1 MEWGCGKPI
10 CMEKAERVLF
20 WCEMLLHLCSMRLS
34 VIIVSYNVSAFL
46 EQCLLSVRRALRGI
60 DGEVWVVDNCS
71 SDDSVDM
78 VRRRFPEVRLIANDE
93 NAGFAVANNQA
104 IRRSKGEYVLLLNPD
119 TLLEE
124 DVFRQCLCFM
134 DEHPEAGAMGVRLV
148 DGSGRYLPESKRG
161 FPTLGVSF
169 CKMTGLSALF
179 PRSAYFN
186 GYYLGHLDPEQT
198 HAVEVLAGCFMFIRR
213 RALERAGLLD
223 EAFFMYGEDIDL
235 SYRIRQAG
243 FQNYYYPSARVLHYK
258 GESTQKDSFRYV
270 KRFYEAMVIFA
281 RKHFQRRGASVLVFW
296 LQTAIALRAA
306 AALLA
311 QAAHRAWLPLLDAG
325 LLYGGLLLL
334 KDFWAN
340 YYYKDPDYFE
350 PSILWFNFPLYTL
363 IWLSVLWLGG
373 SYDRRCRYD
382 VLRLLRN
389 VGVGTL
395 LLGAIY
401 GLLDQAFRPSR
412 ALLLLGAIWAAAALS
427 ALRVLLHV
435 VEHRNLRI
443 GQLRRRNMLIVG
455 SPTECERAQQ
465 LLRQAEVAYEYT
477 TSLPPEE
484 LDRLPTLVRAFG
496 VDEVIFC
503 TRDIAIRDMLGT
515 MQTLGTHISYKTLP
529 EDGQHIIGSSSRDRP
544 GELYSET
551 PYRLAQPE
559 QRRSKRAFDLV
570 VCLFLILSG
579 PLWLLF
585 SKNRGALLRNWW
597 PVLIGRKTWVGYV
610 PTVWTGG
617 IPPLAPPVFHALS
630 GNPQSRLTDA
640 EKERL
645 NFLYAKNWS
654 PWNDLTLFGRLWLS
668 SLPSDERAIF

>member
-1 MEWGCGKPI
+1 
-10 CMEKAERVLF
+10 
-20 WCEMLLHLCSMRLS
+20 MRLS

-46 EQCLLSVRRALRGI
+46 EQCLLSVRRALQGI

-78 VRRRFPEVRLIANDE
+78 VRRRFPEVQLIANDK

-104 IRRSKGEYVLLLNPD
+104 IRRSEGEYVLLLNPD

-124 DVFRQCLCFM
+124 DVLQQCLCFM

-161 FPTLGVSF
+161 FPTLWVSF

-186 GYYLGHLDPEQT
+186 GYYLGHLDTEQT

-243 FQNYYYPSARVLHYK
+243 FQNYYYPSVRVLHYK

-281 RKHFQRRGASVLVFW
+281 RKHFQRRGASILVFW
-296 LQTAIALRAA
+296 LQTAIALRAV

-334 KDFWAN
+334 KDFWAS

-363 IWLSVLWLGG
+363 VWLSVLWLGG

-435 VEHRNLRI
+435 VEYRNLRI
-443 GQLRRRNMLIVG
+443 GQLRRPNMLIVG
-455 SPTECERAQQ
+455 SPAECERAQQ

-477 TSLPPEE
+477 TALPPEE
-484 LDRLPTLVRAFG
+484 LDRLPALVRAFS
-496 VDEVIFC
+496 VDEIIFC
-503 TRDIAIRDMLGT
+503 TRDISVRDMLGI
-515 MQTLGTHISYKTLP
+515 MQTLGPHISYKTLP
-529 EDGQHIIGSSSRDRP
+529 QDGQHIIGSSSRDRP

-551 PYRLAQPE
+551 PYRLARPE
-559 QRRSKRAFDLV
+559 QRRSKRALDLV

-585 SKNRGALLRNWW
+585 SKSKGALLRNWW

-610 PTVWTGG
+610 PTVRTGG
-617 IPPLAPPVFHALS
+617 IPPLAPAVFHALS

-654 PWNDLTLFGRLWLS
+654 PWNDLALFGHLWLS
-668 SLPSDERAIF
+668 SLLPGERAIF

>member
-1 MEWGCGKPI
+1 MLAW
-10 CMEKAERVLF
+10 
-20 WCEMLLHLCSMRLS
+20 WEMLLHLCSMRLS

-46 EQCLLSVRRALRGI
+46 EQCLLSVRRALQGI

-78 VRRRFPEVRLIANDE
+78 VRRRFPEVQLIANDK

-124 DVFRQCLCFM
+124 DVLRQCLCFM

-161 FPTLGVSF
+161 FPTLWVSF

-186 GYYLGHLDPEQT
+186 GYYLGHLDIEQT

-243 FQNYYYPSARVLHYK
+243 FQNYYYPSVRVLHYK

-281 RKHFQRRGASVLVFW
+281 RKHFQRRGASILVFW
-296 LQTAIALRAA
+296 LQTAIALRAV

-311 QAAHRAWLPLLDAG
+311 QAAHRVWLPLLDAG

-334 KDFWAN
+334 KDFWAS

-363 IWLSVLWLGG
+363 VWLSVLWLGG

-435 VEHRNLRI
+435 VEYRNLRI
-443 GQLRRRNMLIVG
+443 GQLRRPNMLIVG
-455 SPTECERAQQ
+455 SPAECERAQQ

-477 TSLPPEE
+477 TALPPEE
-484 LDRLPTLVRAFG
+484 LDRLPALVRAFS
-496 VDEVIFC
+496 VDEIIFC
-503 TRDIAIRDMLGT
+503 TRDISVRDMLGI
-515 MQTLGTHISYKTLP
+515 MQTLGPHISYKTLP
-529 EDGQHIIGSSSRDRP
+529 QDGQHIIGSSSRDRP

-559 QRRSKRAFDLV
+559 QRRSKRALDLV

-585 SKNRGALLRNWW
+585 SKSKGALLCNWW

-610 PTVWTGG
+610 PTVRTGG
-617 IPPLAPPVFHALS
+617 IPPLAPAVFHALS
-630 GNPQSRLTDA
+630 RNPQSRLTDA

-645 NFLYAKNWS
+645 NFLYAKNWN
-654 PWNDLTLFGRLWLS
+654 PWNDLALFGHLWLS
-668 SLPSDERAIF
+668 SLLPGERAIF

>member
-1 MEWGCGKPI
+1 MLAW
-10 CMEKAERVLF
+10 
-20 WCEMLLHLCSMRLS
+20 WEMLLHLCSMRLS

-46 EQCLLSVRRALRGI
+46 EQCLLSVRRALQGI

-78 VRRRFPEVRLIANDE
+78 VRRRFPEVQLIANDK

-104 IRRSKGEYVLLLNPD
+104 IRHSEGEYVLLLNPD

-124 DVFRQCLCFM
+124 DVLRQCLCFM

-161 FPTLGVSF
+161 FPTLWVSF

-186 GYYLGHLDPEQT
+186 GYYLGHLDTEQT

-243 FQNYYYPSARVLHYK
+243 FQNYYYPSVRVLHYK

-281 RKHFQRRGASVLVFW
+281 RKHFQRRGASILVFW
-296 LQTAIALRAA
+296 LQTAIALRAV

-334 KDFWAN
+334 KDFWAS

-363 IWLSVLWLGG
+363 VWLSVLWLGG

-435 VEHRNLRI
+435 VEYRNLRI
-443 GQLRRRNMLIVG
+443 GQLRRPNMLIVG
-455 SPTECERAQQ
+455 SPAECERAQQ

-477 TSLPPEE
+477 TALPPEE
-484 LDRLPTLVRAFG
+484 LDRLPALVRAFS
-496 VDEVIFC
+496 VDEIIFC
-503 TRDIAIRDMLGT
+503 TRDISVRDMLGI
-515 MQTLGTHISYKTLP
+515 MQTLGPHISYKTLP
-529 EDGQHIIGSSSRDRP
+529 QDGQHIIGSSSRDRP

-551 PYRLAQPE
+551 PYRLARPE
-559 QRRSKRAFDLV
+559 QRRSKRALDLV

-585 SKNRGALLRNWW
+585 SKSKGALLRNWW

-610 PTVWTGG
+610 PTVRTGG
-617 IPPLAPPVFHALS
+617 IPPLAPAVFHALS

-654 PWNDLTLFGRLWLS
+654 PWNDLALFGHLWLS
-668 SLPSDERAIF
+668 SLLPGERAIF

>member
-1 MEWGCGKPI
+1 
-10 CMEKAERVLF
+10 
-20 WCEMLLHLCSMRLS
+20 MRLS

-46 EQCLLSVRRALRGI
+46 EQCLLSVHRALQGI

-78 VRRRFPEVRLIANDE
+78 VRRRFPEVQLIANDK

-124 DVFRQCLCFM
+124 DVLQQCLCFM

-161 FPTLGVSF
+161 FPTLWVSF

-186 GYYLGHLDPEQT
+186 GYYLGHLDTEQT
-198 HAVEVLAGCFMFIRR
+198 HTVEVLAGCFMFIRR

-243 FQNYYYPSARVLHYK
+243 FQNYYYPSVRVLHYK

-281 RKHFQRRGASVLVFW
+281 RKHFQRRGASILVFW
-296 LQTAIALRAA
+296 LQTAIALRAV

-334 KDFWAN
+334 KDFWAS

-363 IWLSVLWLGG
+363 VWLSVLWLGG

-435 VEHRNLRI
+435 VEYRNLRI
-443 GQLRRRNMLIVG
+443 GQLRRPNMLIVG
-455 SPTECERAQQ
+455 SPAECERAQQ

-477 TSLPPEE
+477 TALPPEE
-484 LDRLPTLVRAFG
+484 LDRLPALVRAFS
-496 VDEVIFC
+496 VDEIIFC
-503 TRDIAIRDMLGT
+503 TRDISVRDMLGI
-515 MQTLGTHISYKTLP
+515 MQTLGPHISYKTLP
-529 EDGQHIIGSSSRDRP
+529 QDGQHIIGSSSRDRP

-559 QRRSKRAFDLV
+559 QRRSKRALDLV

-585 SKNRGALLRNWW
+585 SKSKGALLRNWW
-597 PVLIGRKTWVGYV
+597 PVLIGHKTWVGYV
-610 PTVWTGG
+610 PTVRTSG
-617 IPPLAPPVFHALS
+617 IPPLAPAVFHALS

-654 PWNDLTLFGRLWLS
+654 PWNDLALFGHLWLS
-668 SLPSDERAIF
+668 SLLPGERAIF

>member
-1 MEWGCGKPI
+1 MLAW
-10 CMEKAERVLF
+10 
-20 WCEMLLHLCSMRLS
+20 WEMLLHLCSMRLS

-46 EQCLLSVRRALRGI
+46 EQCLLSVRRALQGI

-78 VRRRFPEVRLIANDE
+78 VRRRFPEVQLIANDK

-124 DVFRQCLCFM
+124 DVLRQCLCFM

-161 FPTLGVSF
+161 FPTLWVSF

-186 GYYLGHLDPEQT
+186 GYYLGHLDTEQT

-243 FQNYYYPSARVLHYK
+243 FQNYYYPSVRVLHYK

-281 RKHFQRRGASVLVFW
+281 RKHFQRRGASILVFW
-296 LQTAIALRAA
+296 LQTAIALRAV

-334 KDFWAN
+334 KDFWAS

-363 IWLSVLWLGG
+363 VWLSVLWLGG

-389 VGVGTL
+389 IGVGTL

-435 VEHRNLRI
+435 VEYRNLRI
-443 GQLRRRNMLIVG
+443 GQLRRPNMLIVG
-455 SPTECERAQQ
+455 SPAECERAQQ

-477 TSLPPEE
+477 TALPPEE
-484 LDRLPTLVRAFG
+484 LDRLPALVRAFS
-496 VDEVIFC
+496 VDEIIFC
-503 TRDIAIRDMLGT
+503 TRDISVRDMLGI
-515 MQTLGTHISYKTLP
+515 MQALGPHISYKTLP
-529 EDGQHIIGSSSRDRP
+529 QDGQHIIGSSSRDRP

-559 QRRSKRAFDLV
+559 QRRSKRALDLV
-570 VCLFLILSG
+570 VCLLLILSG

-585 SKNRGALLRNWW
+585 SKSKGALLRNWW

-610 PTVWTGG
+610 PTVRTGG
-617 IPPLAPPVFHALS
+617 IPPLAPAVFHALS

-654 PWNDLTLFGRLWLS
+654 PWNDLALFGRLWLS
-668 SLPSDERAIF
+668 SLLPGERAIF